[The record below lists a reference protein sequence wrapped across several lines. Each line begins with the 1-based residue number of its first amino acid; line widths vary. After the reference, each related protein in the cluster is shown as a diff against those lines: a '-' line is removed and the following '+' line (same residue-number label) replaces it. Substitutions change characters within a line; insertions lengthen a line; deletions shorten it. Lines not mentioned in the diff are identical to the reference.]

1 MSTYAYSY
9 NRDDF
14 IGRFPTRDAAMQ
26 AGLDHLAGQMDS
38 PSDIFVGIVVEADPQ
53 ATDHAERIIDSMARR
68 AHVDI
73 GEIAVDY
80 LRHVTPEQKRELDE
94 CVAEVIIAWLHRH
107 ELYPNN
113 LRQTRAIAEYHPRSP
128 NHRAPQLANRELAL
142 T

>member
-9 NRDDF
+9 NREDF
-14 IGRFPTRDAAMQ
+14 IGRFPTRDAALQ
-26 AGLDHLAGQMDS
+26 AGLEHLHEQMDS
-38 PSDIFVGIVVEADPQ
+38 PSDIYVGVIVDADPQ

-80 LRHVTPEQKRELDE
+80 LRHVTPAQKRELDE
-94 CVAEVIIAWLHRH
+94 WVSEVIIAWLHRH
-107 ELYPNN
+107 DLYPTH
-113 LRQTRAIAEYHPRSP
+113 LRQVRAIAEHHPETP
-128 NHRAPQLANRELAL
+128 NHRVIERMNLEPML

>member
-1 MSTYAYSY
+1 MSAYAYSY
-9 NRDDF
+9 NREDF
-14 IGRFPTRDAAMQ
+14 IGRFPTRDAALQ
-26 AGLDHLAGQMDS
+26 AGLDHVAEQMDS
-38 PSDIFVGIVVEADPQ
+38 PSDVFVGIVVEADPQ

-94 CVAEVIIAWLHRH
+94 GVAEVIVAWLHRH
-107 ELYPNN
+107 ELYPTH
-113 LRQTRAIAEYHPRSP
+113 LRQIRGIAEYHPRLP
-128 NHRAPQLANRELAL
+128 NHRAPQPANLEPAL